1 MNLVKNIPLLM
12 ERVDALY
19 EDAVKRGKPFTKLS
33 ATRDKIIAER
43 GWQPA
48 IRFIE
53 GNFDRVL
60 TEFKIAYIPK
70 IMVPGPMFV
79 FPIMDTEGEYNYAQ
93 TKPLEGSVYY
103 KEGRK
108 YYRLGIEPVG
118 PQWLGNSLRAIR
130 TIVETGVA
138 GLVEGPFDW
147 LACKLLYPDSPVLC
161 PLTKKIGKEHQAYLR
176 MLGIR
181 TLYFMYD
188 NEVGGGYA
196 AARYQSRDLS
206 AVMNCQNLSLP
217 AADPSKAL
225 ENYNTA
231 QQLRTLLKGL
241 L

>member
-1 MNLVKNIPLLM
+1 MELVKNIPLLM
-12 ERVDALY
+12 EKVDALY
-19 EDAVKRGKPFTKLS
+19 EDAFKRGKPFTKLGI
-33 ATRDKIIAER
+33 TRDKIISER
-43 GWQPA
+43 GWNPA
-48 IRFIE
+48 ASFIDA
-53 GNFDRVL
+53 NFDRIL
-60 TEFKIAYIPK
+60 TELKIAYIPK

-108 YYRLGIEPVG
+108 YYRLGIEPIG
-118 PQWLGNSLRAIR
+118 PQWLGNSLHTIR
-130 TIVETGVA
+130 TIVETGIA
-138 GLVEGPFDW
+138 GLVEGPFDL
-147 LACKLLYPDSPVLC
+147 LACRLLVPEFPMLC

-188 NEVGGGYA
+188 NEIDGGFA
-196 AARYQSRDLS
+196 AARNQSRDLRT
-206 AVMNCQNLSLP
+206 VMNCQNLPCP

-231 QQLRTLLKGL
+231 QQLKTLLKGL